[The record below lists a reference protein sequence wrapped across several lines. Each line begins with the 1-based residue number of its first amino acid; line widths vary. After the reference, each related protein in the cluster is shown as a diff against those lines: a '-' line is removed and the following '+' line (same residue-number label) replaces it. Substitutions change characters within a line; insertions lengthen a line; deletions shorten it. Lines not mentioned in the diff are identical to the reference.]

1 MQPYFAA
8 AADLIDRYEIGVH
21 DTARTAAI
29 MSRKG
34 WIREPDGFWTKDGE
48 VFSLVIDIFA
58 HFQDLTPVLVAQL
71 QAAGFDASFRMT
83 SDYISRMAQGEAS
96 AFMFGNLSSMRDPY
110 QVLSHYHS
118 RFARPTGETAEHYWR
133 WQNADFDSL
142 VDRMAQTP
150 NDAPEMMAIYRQAM
164 AIWVGRVTSDSNCA
178 VAAPDSGQ
186 RDVLDG
192 MAFGGE
198 SLHEHFV
205 LGAVLAVSAAQ
216 SAPRWITR
224 CPPYSTAPCCPR
236 P

>member
-8 AADLIDRYEIGVH
+8 AADLVAQYEIGVH
-21 DTARTAAI
+21 DTARTASI
-29 MSRKG
+29 MSSKG
-34 WIREPDGFWTKDGE
+34 WTRGPDGFWTKDGE

-83 SDYISRMAQGEAS
+83 SDYISRMAQGEAR

-133 WQNADFDSL
+133 WQNADFDAL

-150 NDAPEMMAIYRQAM
+150 NDAPEMMAIYRQAI
-164 AIWVGRVTSDSNCA
+164 AIWLAELPAIPLVQWPP
-178 VAAPDSGQ
+178 PDSSQ

-192 MAFGGE
+192 VAFGAK

-205 LGAVLAVSAAQ
+205 LGAVLAVGVAQ
-216 SAPRWITR
+216 FAP
-224 CPPYSTAPCCPR
+224 S
-236 P
+236 